1 LRGLCFVSGT
11 QGNRQS
17 VHSNHRGSIS
27 LKRLPPAAM
36 PRTRAISHLVPLLL
50 ILLCPIPAA
59 PAAEPPW
66 LEIHSAHFTVVTDAG
81 EKKGR
86 EVALRFEQMRAVF
99 ATLLGKD
106 RLNQPVPLTI
116 LAFNN
121 DKSYYQAA
129 PLVHVQGNAQGQPID
144 VPGFF
149 LPGEDQ
155 DFIVLNLLETESWR
169 AVAHDFAHMLLN
181 YNYPPA
187 QGWFDEGLA
196 EYFASIRLDNKQ
208 VEIGGDPE
216 VGASVNVPGAQGDA
230 HPPSSLTRLL
240 DSQDWLP
247 LPDLFSIKRD
257 TSTRSEGT
265 HLTLFYAE
273 SWMVMHYLL
282 HENKLPDTGTYF
294 GLVLNQHI
302 PVEYA
307 IQRAYGMSSAQL
319 EQAVKDYFHSQT
331 TLIAALDSGI
341 QNNSANSAN
350 SANPGQAYR
359 FPAPVGPDDS
369 AIISKP
375 LPEDD
380 ARALYAGL
388 QVRIPERRELGL
400 KDLRTLATTPTTA
413 DKKSEARA
421 EKKSADE
428 DTGQL
433 PSNTIG
439 NALAHRI
446 LAWDHI
452 QHGEFE
458 EALPELADAAALNR
472 GDMWV
477 RYYLSALKYRMAQA
491 RHTDIQGLA
500 NMMLDLRAVLEWYP
514 DLADAYDLL
523 ALARN
528 EGGGAQAAMQAER
541 AAMMLSPRDERYV
554 YHMAQIYIASKK
566 WDAAEDLL
574 ERLRN
579 SSNPEIVSLARERLS
594 QIGTERKYG
603 MASSGG
609 GGPQTKLTPQK
620 TPFDVLDE
628 DAAKRAAQEKAAQ
641 SGTADKRPTK
651 FLKGRLV
658 AVDCSQAPQA
668 ILTVTAEGIVL
679 KLRAVDYKSLLLIG
693 ADAFSCTW
701 QNRPVSV
708 NYKPGGL
715 SDGDLVSLEV
725 R

>member
-1 LRGLCFVSGT
+1 MS
-11 QGNRQS
+11 
-17 VHSNHRGSIS
+17 
-27 LKRLPPAAM
+27 
-36 PRTRAISHLVPLLL
+36 RTRTISHLVPLLL
-50 ILLCPIPAA
+50 ILLWSIPGA

-129 PLVHVQGNAQGQPID
+129 PLIHVQGNAQGQPID

-187 QGWFDEGLA
+187 QVWFDEGLA

-208 VEIGGDPE
+208 VELGGDPE
-216 VGASVNVPGAQGDA
+216 LGASAAAPATPGDA

-240 DSQDWLP
+240 SSQDWLP
-247 LPDLFSIKRD
+247 LTDLFSMKLDASRD
-257 TSTRSEGT
+257 ALTRTEGT

-273 SWMVMHYLL
+273 SWMVTHYLL
-282 HENKLPDTGTYF
+282 HENKLPDTGAYF

-319 EQAVKDYFHSQT
+319 EQAVKDYFHSQS
-331 TLIAALDSGI
+331 TLIATLDSGL
-341 QNNSANSAN
+341 QNNADRSAN

-369 AIISKP
+369 AIIAKP
-375 LPEDD
+375 LSEDD

-400 KDLRTLATTPTTA
+400 KELQALATTPTVADQKAAAKA
-413 DKKSEARA
+413 DKPQ
-421 EKKSADE
+421 KKSADE
-428 DTGQL
+428 DAGEL
-433 PSNTIG
+433 PTTAIG
-439 NALAHRI
+439 NALAHRM

-477 RYYLSALKYRMAQA
+477 RYYLSALKYRMGQA
-491 RHTDIQGLA
+491 RHTEMQGLP

-579 SSNPEIVSLARERLS
+579 SSNPEIVGLARERLS
-594 QIGTERKYG
+594 QIGSERKYG
-603 MASSGG
+603 MASSGA

-641 SGTADKRPTK
+641 SGTADTRPTK

-658 AVDCSQAPQA
+658 AVDCSHAPEA
-668 ILTVTAEGIVL
+668 TLTVTAEGIVL

-693 ADAFSCTW
+693 ADSFSCAW
-701 QNRPVSV
+701 QNRQVSV

-715 SDGDLVSLEV
+715 ADGDLVSLEV

>member
-1 LRGLCFVSGT
+1 
-11 QGNRQS
+11 
-17 VHSNHRGSIS
+17 
-27 LKRLPPAAM
+27 M
-36 PRTRAISHLVPLLL
+36 PRTRTISHLAALLL
-50 ILLCPIPAA
+50 ILLCPAA

-81 EKKGR
+81 DKKGR

-129 PLVHVQGNAQGQPID
+129 PLIHPQGQAQGQSID

-155 DFIVLNLLETESWR
+155 DFIVLNLLENESWR

-187 QGWFDEGLA
+187 QAWFDEGLA

-216 VGASVNVPGAQGDA
+216 LGASVNAPGAQGDA
-230 HPPSSLTRLL
+230 HAPGSLTRLL

-257 TSTRSEGT
+257 PSTQTEGT

-282 HENKLPDTGTYF
+282 HESRLPETGSYF

-302 PVEYA
+302 PVEFA

-319 EQAVKDYFHSQT
+319 QQAVKDYFHSQT
-331 TLIAALDSGI
+331 TLIAALDSGL
-341 QNNSANSAN
+341 QNNSAGSAN
-350 SANPGQAYR
+350 AANPGQAYR

-375 LPEDD
+375 LSEDD

-388 QVRIPERRELGL
+388 QVRIPERRESGL
-400 KDLRTLATTPTTA
+400 KTLQTLATTPTVA
-413 DKKSEARA
+413 DKKSEAKA

-428 DTGQL
+428 DADQL
-433 PSNTIG
+433 PSNAIG

-452 QHGEFE
+452 QHGEFD
-458 EALPELADAAALNR
+458 EALPELNDAAALNR
-472 GDMWV
+472 GDMWL

-491 RHTDIQGLA
+491 RHTDMQGLA

-514 DLADAYDLL
+514 DFADAYDLL

-579 SSNPEIVSLARERLS
+579 SSNPEIVGLARERLS
-594 QIGTERKYG
+594 QIGSERKYG
-603 MASSGG
+603 MASSGSG
-609 GGPQTKLTPQK
+609 AAQTKLAPQK

-641 SGTADKRPTK
+641 SGTADTRPTK

-658 AVDCSQAPQA
+658 AVDCSRAPQA

-693 ADAFSCTW
+693 ADAFSCAW
-701 QNRPVSV
+701 QNRQVSV

-715 SDGDLVSLEV
+715 ADGDLVSLEV